1 MRTMTE
7 TRWPCDRSGRMLGKY
22 GLKTRDR
29 LLDAVDALIV
39 KRTPWR
45 QLAILD
51 AAAEAGTSAP
61 SFYQYF
67 RNIETALFAAARRRL
82 DAGEDLTEHF
92 EAILALLAVE
102 GWTEAAWILAD
113 AADAKAAVDA

>member
-7 TRWPCDRSGRMLGKY
+7 TRWPCDRSGRLLGKH
-22 GLKTRDR
+22 GLRTRDR

-45 QLAILD
+45 QLAIID
-51 AAAEAGTSAP
+51 AAAAAGTSPA

-67 RNIETALFAAARRRL
+67 EDVETAVFAAARRRL
-82 DAGEDLTEHF
+82 NAGEDLTGHF
-92 EAILALLAVE
+92 EAILTLLAVE
-102 GWTEAAWILAD
+102 GWTEAGRILAD